1 MGQMKMFHISQKLN
15 SIDLSFS
22 ATLENIDKAAKETK
36 SFLRKIG
43 IENQDFNIIL
53 CLREALT
60 NSVIHGCGKN
70 CQKTVTCNL
79 RIEGD
84 YLIMEVEDNG
94 RGFDWRAWSYKDPL
108 PMNDSGRGLAIMK
121 NYFSIIRYNE
131 KGNRLI
137 LIKELNRQPS

>member
-1 MGQMKMFHISQKLN
+1 MFDVSQRLN

-43 IENQDFNIIL
+43 IENQCFNFIL
-53 CLREALT
+53 CMREALT
-60 NSVIHGCGKN
+60 NAVIHGCGKN
-70 CQKTVTCNL
+70 CQKTVAYNL

-84 YLIMEVEDNG
+84 YLIMEVKDNG
-94 RGFDWRAWSYKDPL
+94 RGFDWQAWLHKDPL
-108 PMNDSGRGLAIMK
+108 PMNDSGRGLSIMK
-121 NYFSIIRYNE
+121 NYFPIIRYNE

-137 LIKELNRQPS
+137 LIKELNREPS